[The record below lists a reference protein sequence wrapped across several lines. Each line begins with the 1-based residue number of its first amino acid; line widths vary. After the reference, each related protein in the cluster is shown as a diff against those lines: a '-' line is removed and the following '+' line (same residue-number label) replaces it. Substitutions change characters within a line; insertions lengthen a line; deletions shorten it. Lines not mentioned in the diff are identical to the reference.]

1 MFLSGRWM
9 HEEIRYSK
17 SYMNH
22 EGRKAHRDAF
32 FVCMGHILNHY
43 IAGNSFAFGKESQ

>member
-1 MFLSGRWM
+1 M

-32 FVCMGHILNHY
+32 LCAWDIY
-43 IAGNSFAFGKESQ
+43 